1 MAWRQSSL
9 WMSALSPFVSLCWF
23 EEQLSVQV
31 AEDVDQIV
39 VRAAGPVIE
48 FFPPLVEGAHPP
60 PVRPRMPNH
69 RVAAED
75 GTRVVGKFK
84 FQHDIDDA
92 TATLVGENGLRRW
105 HCLIPVERD
114 GVFAS
119 GRLEIPGR
127 FDRPALGM
135 L

>member
-1 MAWRQSSL
+1 MTQ
-9 WMSALSPFVSLCWF
+9 ALSYALM
-23 EEQLSVQV
+23 L
-31 AEDVDQIV
+31 A
-39 VRAAGPVIE
+39 
-48 FFPPLVEGAHPP
+48 FFRNDMGFGGNNGFTDFKDILGFDLH
-60 PVRPRMPNH
+60 
-69 RVAAED
+69 ED

-105 HCLIPVERD
+105 HRLIPIERD
-114 GVFAS
+114 GLFAS